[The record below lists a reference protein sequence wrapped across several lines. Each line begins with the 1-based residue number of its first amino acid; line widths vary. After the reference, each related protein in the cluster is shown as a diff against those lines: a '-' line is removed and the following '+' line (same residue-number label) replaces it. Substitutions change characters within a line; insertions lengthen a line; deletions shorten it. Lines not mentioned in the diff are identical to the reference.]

1 MIKALCD
8 NAISNIILVR
18 EKHKAVLLKIRNET
32 ELSII
37 LIPFQWSTW
46 RADQSNKAR
55 EAIKMERKKLNCL
68 YF

>member
-37 LIPFQWSTW
+37 LIPFQ
-46 RADQSNKAR
+46 
-55 EAIKMERKKLNCL
+55 
-68 YF
+68 

>member
-18 EKHKAVLLKIRNET
+18 EKRKAVLLKIRNET

-37 LIPFQWSTW
+37 LIPSQWSIW
-46 RADQSNKAR
+46 SADQSNKAR
-55 EAIKMERKKLNCL
+55 EAIKIERKIVSISK
-68 YF
+68 